1 MEEENIEVMQEV
13 TDETREEVF
22 EEIIIEEEQAN
33 G

>member
-1 MEEENIEVMQEV
+1 MEEETVEVMKEV
-13 TDETREEVF
+13 TDETRKEIF

>member
-1 MEEENIEVMQEV
+1 MEEETVEVMKEV
-13 TDETREEVF
+13 TDETREEIF

>member
-1 MEEENIEVMQEV
+1 MEEETIEVMKEV
-13 TDETREEVF
+13 TDETREEIF

>member
-13 TDETREEVF
+13 TDETRKEIF
-22 EEIIIEEEQAN
+22 EEIVIEEEQEN